1 MNILIVDDHPM
12 TCQGLAALLEATL
25 PQARVRSVHT
35 AAQAQLTLQEQ
46 PETDW
51 IFLDIN
57 LPDDVHHHFFHGLC
71 ETNFIGRTVL
81 ISAAPDH
88 VLIQTA
94 MAEGARGFIPKTSP
108 PDEIL
113 AGFAAI
119 RAGEFHMPPEIALHF
134 SCPPDDSA
142 GSEPPRALSPRLVQ
156 VQEHLQ
162 CGTPNKLIARALNL
176 SPHTVKEYVS
186 SVLAFH
192 GVANRLALV
201 LKLSGEPRRPAPNPP
216 ES

>member
-12 TCQGLAALLEATL
+12 TCQGLAALFEATL
-25 PQARVRSVHT
+25 PQARVRCVHT
-35 AAQAQLTLQEQ
+35 AAQAQSALHDQ
-46 PETDW
+46 PQTDW
-51 IFLDIN
+51 IFLDIH

-71 ETNFIGRTVL
+71 ETALIGRTVL

-94 MAEGARGFIPKTSP
+94 MAEGARGFIPKTSA

-134 SCPPDDSA
+134 SCASDDQEA
-142 GSEPPRALSPRLVQ
+142 PRALSPRLAQ

-162 CGTPNKLIARALNL
+162 CGTPNKLIARALSL

-201 LKLSGEPRRPAPNPP
+201 LKLSAEPRRSGPPPAQD
-216 ES
+216 